1 MVTLFLRT
9 FHIGLWDVAD
19 ILLVAILLFEMFF
32 LMKNTVGVR
41 ILIGLTLIYFLW
53 RVVMAL
59 HMLLLSQIL
68 GAFMGVG
75 VIALVIVFQPEI
87 RQILL
92 MLGNVKM
99 FERVGKRKWAFFRL
113 GFVNDNLNIDAI
125 VMACKKMSNEKTGA
139 LIVIARYNELEKVI
153 QTGIPVDSI
162 VNEQLIENIFFKNNP
177 LHDGALII
185 SHNRIAAAKAILPVS
200 SNSKIPAR
208 FGLRHRSAFGLSES
222 TDAIIIVVSEETG
235 NITIFHNTDIL
246 QDISPVQ
253 LNEYLVEKLKVT
265 SP

>member
-1 MVTLFLRT
+1 MIPLFFKT
-9 FHIGLWDVAD
+9 VHIGLWDIAD
-19 ILLVAILLFEMFF
+19 ILLVAVLLFEMFF

-53 RVVMAL
+53 RVVVAL

-139 LIVIARYNELEKVI
+139 LIVIARYNELEKVM
-153 QTGIPVDSI
+153 QTGIPVDSV
-162 VNEQLIENIFFKNNP
+162 VNEYLIENIFFKNSP

-185 SHNRIAAAKAILPVS
+185 SHNRIAVAKAILPVS
-200 SNSKIPAR
+200 FNREIPAE
-208 FGLRHRSAFGLSES
+208 FGLRHRSALGLSES
-222 TDAIIIVVSEETG
+222 VDAIIVVVSEESG
-235 NITIFHNTDIL
+235 KITLFHNANFMQNIPLVELD
-246 QDISPVQ
+246 
-253 LNEYLVEKLKVT
+253 EYLIKELERKN
-265 SP
+265 